1 VIPSPFAP
9 NHITLTYPVSA
20 VKTISPPLPSNICWL
35 FAALILAGEYI
46 VRVFVEAVLIIPPF
60 RNFNVIFSGIVT
72 SAPNNH
78 DPDGINK
85 VPSEPLK

>member
-1 VIPSPFAP
+1 
-9 NHITLTYPVSA
+9 
-20 VKTISPPLPSNICWL
+20 
-35 FAALILAGEYI
+35 

-72 SAPNNH
+72 SVLNNH